1 MLLPATFDNEFTKI
15 DTTLHFCLKYG
26 LKYMKHIEHWLS
38 LERLHA
44 ENIFQRDTY
53 IHKGILHIYL
63 YICTI
68 YIYVQWWV
76 LWEKMF
82 STLPWLQSKSSNV
95 LQDLIVSKTFVIMLL
110 LNSIEWSC
118 LKKKFLI
125 FFMCFFCDM
134 LDIIN
139 RCVAE
144 CSHLQPGLSAEIF
157 ELCVWGD
164 LATLP
169 AQWVNST
176 DVW

>member
-1 MLLPATFDNEFTKI
+1 MNIDSLWKDYMLRIYSKEI
-15 DTTLHFCLKYG
+15 R
-26 LKYMKHIEHWLS
+26 I
-38 LERLHA
+38 
-44 ENIFQRDTY
+44 Y
-53 IHKGILHIYL
+53 IRVYCISIYIYVL
-63 YICTI
+63 

-82 STLPWLQSKSSNV
+82 STLPWLQSKSSSV